1 MMKIFTTQTIGL
13 LQKIEKEESFS
24 IEETAR
30 LLAQSVMGDG
40 GRVILYGVDELDSV
54 VTRALLGEEPMTRA
68 VRYEEGM
75 TFEKTDRIFL
85 IGRRADDPRLLK
97 VAKELFDAFI
107 PFGAMTASPR
117 GEDNELEGLAY
128 TYICTHTP
136 DGYVPTDSGERV
148 GRPHSLLATF
158 IFEAILMQYRA
169 IVSEELND

>member
-85 IGRRADDPRLLK
+85 IGRRADDPRLLT